1 MEIGEDFCGAD
12 LNSPFGGEMPVIG
25 NSVKTFESARVTAI
39 AVKVVGDFTVGFLG
53 TSKGEIKKV

>member
-1 MEIGEDFCGAD
+1 M
-12 LNSPFGGEMPVIG
+12 NSPFGGEMPVIG